1 MPYIAYP
8 TTIPGPTAF
17 ECAPRDRRML
27 SENEEGEQK
36 VRRRETD
43 FHGASQLQWEFTREQ
58 GAIFNTWGRTTLKN
72 WTWRFAVTLPGYGG
86 FVQHVARFKKPP
98 KWSHIGY
105 SDETKGYWV
114 VTAEIEIYGL
124 ALPPQTQELDPLT
137 LLQSYFTGNTNDV
150 SYYARG
156 AGTLTGSVA
165 VAGDELVI
173 NNVYDGSSPTAFLTY
188 PDITLAAQTELTF
201 ELFMTW
207 IGTPNV
213 AYTAAAHLLTNA
225 ADPNSYRRFGYYGS
239 AGRMVYDDSGFGEQ
253 YLSPGAFPAN
263 SHFAMT
269 FASTGF
275 WVHFNGTKVYAAGG
289 DNRLPAGRVIRVQ
302 LGDMFGYTS
311 GTANFKINAF
321 RLRAE
326 AVYPNADITPPADIP
341 SPYV

>member
-1 MPYIAYP
+1 MIYVVYP

-124 ALPPQTQELDPLT
+124 ALPPAEGDPYFDSVVLLLHGDGANGSTTVLDSSNYHHTVTAAGANALT
-137 LLQSYFTGNTNDV
+137 TSSPKFGTASLQGAAGGYFRVDLGTNGLMTGDFTIEMDIDSGNNNTVFYSESGGGYLYNDWFQA
-150 SYYARG
+150 YG
-156 AGTLTGSVA
+156 GPTLTGFSTNLTGGTWHHLAISRVGSALRGFQDGTLVGSVTY
-165 VAGDELVI
+165 AGTVDLQI
-173 NNVYDGSSPTAFLTY
+173 L
-188 PDITLAAQTELTF
+188 
-201 ELFMTW
+201 
-207 IGTPNV
+207 
-213 AYTAAAHLLTNA
+213 
-225 ADPNSYRRFGYYGS
+225 RFGMFIPNGN
-239 AGRMVYDDSGFGEQ
+239 
-253 YLSPGAFPAN
+253 L
-263 SHFAMT
+263 HW
-269 FASTGF
+269 TGK
-275 WVHFNGTKVYAAGG
+275 W
-289 DNRLPAGRVIRVQ
+289 DEIRVTK
-302 LGDMFGYTS
+302 GVGRYTS
-311 GTANFKINAF
+311 NFA
-321 RLRAE
+321 LPTEPWPDRA
-326 AVYPNADITPPADIP
+326 
-341 SPYV
+341 